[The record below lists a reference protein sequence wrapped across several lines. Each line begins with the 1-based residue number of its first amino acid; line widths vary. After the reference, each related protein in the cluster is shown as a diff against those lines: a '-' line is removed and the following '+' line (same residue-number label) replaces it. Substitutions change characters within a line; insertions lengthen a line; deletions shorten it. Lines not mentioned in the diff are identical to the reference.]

1 MIAFLVTISLAIL
14 LVVGGTLI
22 SGRIRCFPLSFAVAG
37 SYTTHTPARI
47 VRSEMTH
54 YARRALL
61 VLTILFVI
69 LSTIFI
75 SVLQAISH

>member
-22 SGRIRCFPLSFAVAG
+22 SGRIGYVPLSFAVAG
-37 SYTTHTPARI
+37 SYPTHAHISIT
-47 VRSEMTH
+47 RSEISI

-61 VLTILFVI
+61 VLIILIVI

-75 SVLQAISH
+75 SVTHAITQ

>member
-22 SGRIRCFPLSFAVAG
+22 NGRLRCSPLSYAVAG

-47 VRSEMTH
+47 VRSEMTN
-54 YARRALL
+54 YAHRALL
-61 VLTILFVI
+61 VLTILFVM
-69 LSTIFI
+69 LSIIFI
-75 SVLQAISH
+75 SVLNAITH